1 MEGASR
7 QDRKLMRDAAIG
19 ALAAVVLAGAGFIK
33 LVRDELNGAQRP
45 TLGPEVPT
53 TTESTAEIG
62 TALVSYSLACEKSG
76 ERVLDTFE
84 AELLGAAKIVIDTDE
99 RTALANL
106 YGLVEGFAGHLSKG
120 MVSAGFP
127 EDEALI
133 QGWQTAWAKLRGV
146 VNEES
151 GWLTEIASY
160 LDRNIGEINP
170 AGRISEAGEP
180 LDPATRTFYRVFIDR
195 IEHPAV
201 HPTAAWIHEA
211 I

>member
-76 ERVLDTFE
+76 ERVLDTFGADKE
-84 AELLGAAKIVIDTDE
+84 VQITVPSMYSQTGYFTLGFKQDKGGYRLDMPGYEDLTVREENLPEYEGGFIQSININEDFVAVFRLFK
-99 RTALANL
+99 ALDD
-106 YGLVEGFAGHLSKG
+106 VEGRPG
-120 MVSAGFP
+120 MSTFI
-127 EDEALI
+127 EAQCMSQLQAEQLI
-133 QGWQTAWAKLRGV
+133 RAS
-146 VNEES
+146 NP
-151 GWLTEIASY
+151 LTTQV
-160 LDRNIGEINP
+160 DMR
-170 AGRISEAGEP
+170 P
-180 LDPATRTFYRVFIDR
+180 L
-195 IEHPAV
+195 
-201 HPTAAWIHEA
+201 
-211 I
+211 